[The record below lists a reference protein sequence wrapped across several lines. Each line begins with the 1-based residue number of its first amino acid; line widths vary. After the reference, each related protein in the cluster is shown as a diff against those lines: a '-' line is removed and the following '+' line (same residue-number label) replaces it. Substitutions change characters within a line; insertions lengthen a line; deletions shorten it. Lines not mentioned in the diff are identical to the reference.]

1 MRLSCESLVVRGM
14 CWHHWFCFQVRDS
27 NELAAEEKTFLNFTV
42 PRECSSFPNMAS
54 YMKSFMEKFLLTG

>member
-42 PRECSSFPNMAS
+42 PVSV
-54 YMKSFMEKFLLTG
+54 LLFQTLHLTC